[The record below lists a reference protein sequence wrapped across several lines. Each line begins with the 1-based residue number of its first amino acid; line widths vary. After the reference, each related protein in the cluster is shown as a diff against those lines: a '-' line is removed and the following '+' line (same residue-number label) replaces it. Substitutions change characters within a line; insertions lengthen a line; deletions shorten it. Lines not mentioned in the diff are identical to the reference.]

1 MIKMA
6 DSILILCTRAP
17 YGTEEGFAGLR
28 LSLAMLASGL
38 VGRSSV
44 LLVGDGTL
52 NAVATQEPTAIGMPS
67 NAEAISDLADFEG
80 EVFVVEE
87 DLKDRVGDVPILEG
101 VKKVTWDQARTIIKD
116 HALVTTF

>member
-6 DSILILCTRAP
+6 DSILILGTKAP
-17 YGTEEGFAGLR
+17 YGTEEVFAGLR

-87 DLKDRVGDVPILEG
+87 DLKSRVGDVPVLEG